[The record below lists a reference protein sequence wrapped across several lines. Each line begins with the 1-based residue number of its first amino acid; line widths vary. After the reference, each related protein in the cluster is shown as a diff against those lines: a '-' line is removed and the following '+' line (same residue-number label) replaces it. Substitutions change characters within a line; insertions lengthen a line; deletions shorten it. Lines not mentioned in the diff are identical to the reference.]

1 MTETLTIHKRI
12 LRLMGNRFE
21 ISVVADEGDSAM
33 AQANIDLAIT
43 EIQRIEKLLTTY
55 DENSQTNQV
64 NSMAGISPVVVD
76 REMFDLV
83 ERAIRISELTQGA
96 FDISYGSVE

>member
-1 MTETLTIHKRI
+1 MTETQTIHKRI

-83 ERAIRISELTQGA
+83 ERAIRIAELT
-96 FDISYGSVE
+96 